1 MAGSPYALWRN
12 PPPDVAHARASQ
24 QSVCRG
30 SFQQR
35 LLPAPRGPR
44 AWHLPPEPLLL
55 RNPRLSHTGYGQELR
70 FHKIHVLEFPRAAAS
85 SVFRSECAVTGDL
98 TGRPRAIWSRC
109 LALCWLLSTVAQMWA
124 RGGAGWGVSME
135 IAQTSTPG
143 GSGTPGAP
151 WASRWKHCSPARL
164 VLVSASSAQYHAL
177 KTLLVPTD
185 LMLCVYSM
193 CASPSGQGCWEHL
206 PPLLGGRCQAG

>member
-30 SFQQR
+30 CFQQR

-135 IAQTSTPG
+135 IAQTSTPRG
-143 GSGTPGAP
+143 FWDTRGSVGLTLEALLSRTPRSGLCFL
-151 WASRWKHCSPARL
+151 CSIPCSQDA
-164 VLVSASSAQYHAL
+164 ACPHGPHAMCL
-177 KTLLVPTD
+177 FHVCVPQR
-185 LMLCVYSM
+185 
-193 CASPSGQGCWEHL
+193 SG
-206 PPLLGGRCQAG
+206 LLGTSSPTPRGQCQAG